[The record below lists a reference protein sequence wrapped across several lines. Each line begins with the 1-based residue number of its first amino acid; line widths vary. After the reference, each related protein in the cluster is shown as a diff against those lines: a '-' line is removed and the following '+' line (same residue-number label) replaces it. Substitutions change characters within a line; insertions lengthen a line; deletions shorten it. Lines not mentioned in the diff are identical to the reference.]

1 MKYAIIENINGAYFV
16 RAEGMTELASAK
28 VSYHDRCKILW
39 NAPDVLDAHVA
50 VMDENLNIV
59 EGLREHI
66 THAPQ
71 E

>member
-1 MKYAIIENINGAYFV
+1 
-16 RAEGMTELASAK
+16 MTELSAAK
-28 VSYHDRCKILW
+28 VQYHDRCKILW

-59 EGLREHI
+59 EGLREHVA
-66 THAPQ
+66 HAPQ

>member
-1 MKYAIIENINGAYFV
+1 MKYAIIENINGAYSV
-16 RAEGMTELASAK
+16 RAEGMTELSAAK
-28 VSYHDRCKILW
+28 VQYHDRCKILW

-59 EGLREHI
+59 EGLREHVA
-66 THAPQ
+66 HAPQ